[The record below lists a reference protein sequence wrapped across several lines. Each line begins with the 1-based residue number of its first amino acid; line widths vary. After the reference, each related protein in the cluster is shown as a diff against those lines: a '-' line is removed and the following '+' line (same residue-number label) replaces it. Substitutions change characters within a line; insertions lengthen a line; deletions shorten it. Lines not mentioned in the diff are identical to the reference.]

1 MGSFLKTPKVPTVDT
16 SEADEALAKREASV
30 EAKEKSELRK
40 LAAKK
45 RSMRQGGRLLYSQDR
60 LIPQLGVTGGEM
72 TPTDGVMRNPYETT
86 KRYT

>member
-1 MGSFLKTPKVPTVDT
+1 MGSFFKTPKVPTVDT

-45 RSMRQGGRLLYSQDR
+45 RTMRQGGRLLYSQDR
-60 LIPQLGVTGGEM
+60 FIPQLGVTGGTM
-72 TPTDGVMRNPYETT
+72 TPTDEAMRNPYETT